1 MERITFTLGL
11 IGKLLIVIVLIPLL
25 PLLISG
31 NWLWWEAWV
40 YAGVFIVGFLL
51 SRFLA
56 ARRSPDILAERARS
70 MNAQDA
76 LPWDRVLAP
85 LTGIGGGVIPLT
97 AGLDARYGWSP
108 AVSPAAELTGLLL
121 LLAGYALST
130 CALVE
135 NRFFSGVVRIQS
147 DRGHTVVTGGPYRW
161 LRHPGYAGALLAY
174 LTVPLLLSALW
185 AFIPAGAMLIILVI
199 RTRLEDLTLQEQLP
213 GYREYARSVRY
224 RLIPGIW

>member
-1 MERITFTLGL
+1 M
-11 IGKLLIVIVLIPLL
+11 
-25 PLLISG
+25 S
-31 NWLWWEAWV
+31 
-40 YAGVFIVGFLL
+40 
-51 SRFLA
+51 
-56 ARRSPDILAERARS
+56 
-70 MNAQDA
+70 AQDA

-108 AVSPAAELTGLLL
+108 AVSPVIELTGLLL

-185 AFIPAGAMLIILVI
+185 ALIPAGAVLIIMVI